1 MSVEAQTSMSAD
13 ITTRVEVAHR
23 ESGMPTPLVG
33 MLLFISSEVMFFGGL
48 FAAYFNARAVHIG
61 VWGPPEGAPELEI
74 LPIALPITIILVAS
88 SFTMQFGVWA
98 IRRGD
103 QRAMRNWT
111 LITLV
116 LGVSFLI
123 GQIYD
128 YTTLGFG
135 ISDGAFG
142 TVFYTLTGFHGAH
155 VFGGAV
161 GLTILSA
168 RASHRQD
175 HGERARIRQVHAPRR
190 LGPGARRA
198 EVAGDGVD
206 HPQHEGDPDRQEQV
220 AKGGVVHSIGSY
232 RRK

>member
-1 MSVEAQTSMSAD
+1 MSAEAPA
-13 ITTRVEVAHR
+13 VHGEPQAVHR
-23 ESGMPTPLVG
+23 REAGMPTPLVG
-33 MLLFISSEVMFFGGL
+33 MLLFIASEVMFFGGL
-48 FAAYFNARAVHIG
+48 FATYFSARATQAG
-61 VWGPPEGAPELEI
+61 AWGPPAPAERLEI
-74 LPIALPITIILVAS
+74 LPIALPITIVLVAS

-98 IRRGD
+98 IRRGN

-111 LITLV
+111 LLTLL
-116 LGVSFLI
+116 LGVTFLI

-168 RASHRQD
+168 RASQGQFSRQN
-175 HGERARIRQVHAPRR
+175 H
-190 LGPGARRA
+190 
-198 EVAGDGVD
+198 VAVEAISFYWHFVD
-206 HPQHEGDPDRQEQV
+206 
-220 AKGGVVHSIGSY
+220 VVWIALFSTLY
-232 RRK
+232 FLR

>member
-1 MSVEAQTSMSAD
+1 M
-13 ITTRVEVAHR
+13 H
-23 ESGMPTPLVG
+23 VG
-33 MLLFISSEVMFFGGL
+33 E
-48 FAAYFNARAVHIG
+48 
-61 VWGPPEGAPELEI
+61 WGAPPPAPELEI
-74 LPIALPITIILVAS
+74 LPIALPITIVLVAS

-111 LITLV
+111 ILTLV
-116 LGVSFLI
+116 LGVAFLI

-161 GLTILSA
+161 GLTILVA
-168 RASHRQD
+168 RAGQGQFSRQN
-175 HGERARIRQVHAPRR
+175 H
-190 LGPGARRA
+190 
-198 EVAGDGVD
+198 VAVEAISYYWHFVD
-206 HPQHEGDPDRQEQV
+206 
-220 AKGGVVHSIGSY
+220 VVWIALFSTLY
-232 RRK
+232 FLR